1 MMMLSLPGAMVATVS
16 AVALMGII
24 ALPPSHLH
32 YYFSYVP
39 SVVERWDLALDVIA
53 RAKSSL
59 DQERQ
64 VHRSEMAD
72 DEEARFALEQ
82 TETIILYRLGDLHFA
97 AEEYDE
103 AIAVYLD
110 ELVPRL
116 KRGSGSSSTEPSTDS
131 YLEVGL
137 LLGDV
142 AEIYRMKGD
151 YKMGLKLLAEAQ
163 NSFFKS
169 EAASS
174 EKSMLLEQNAEKVV
188 EMKELIDFVRE
199 QKEYLGNYIMMAR
212 RWNFR
217 GRKFEENSGDGCL
230 DFADHSK
237 KRRKRFYNPPTISFL
252 FTVAFILFCSAKFT
266 WSNPTRNR
274 FILSA
279 AIGALLLVLVLSYWE
294 WVEGP
299 FVERLNVLGTIQ
311 ESLGQGERALAT
323 FDEARCAILTSPQE
337 EALIASDIVLE
348 TFMGPSYIYA
358 ARGEFNVMDRLAD
371 DIANLLK
378 THAFLE
384 PSWKVL
390 NYYLNLASRYE
401 DGGFRDKSKHYDLM
415 AKKEAKELSLSISIA
430 TEEEL
435 KKLLNPT
442 SNLHNVSDTERI
454 GKETN
459 SQPEIKIGIR

>member
-1 MMMLSLPGAMVATVS
+1 
-16 AVALMGII
+16 LMGII

-188 EMKELIDFVRE
+188 EMKELIDFV
-199 QKEYLGNYIMMAR
+199 
-212 RWNFR
+212 
-217 GRKFEENSGDGCL
+217 
-230 DFADHSK
+230 
-237 KRRKRFYNPPTISFL
+237 
-252 FTVAFILFCSAKFT
+252 
-266 WSNPTRNR
+266 
-274 FILSA
+274 
-279 AIGALLLVLVLSYWE
+279 
-294 WVEGP
+294 
-299 FVERLNVLGTIQ
+299 
-311 ESLGQGERALAT
+311 
-323 FDEARCAILTSPQE
+323 
-337 EALIASDIVLE
+337 
-348 TFMGPSYIYA
+348 
-358 ARGEFNVMDRLAD
+358 
-371 DIANLLK
+371 
-378 THAFLE
+378 
-384 PSWKVL
+384 
-390 NYYLNLASRYE
+390 
-401 DGGFRDKSKHYDLM
+401 
-415 AKKEAKELSLSISIA
+415 
-430 TEEEL
+430 
-435 KKLLNPT
+435 
-442 SNLHNVSDTERI
+442 
-454 GKETN
+454 
-459 SQPEIKIGIR
+459 